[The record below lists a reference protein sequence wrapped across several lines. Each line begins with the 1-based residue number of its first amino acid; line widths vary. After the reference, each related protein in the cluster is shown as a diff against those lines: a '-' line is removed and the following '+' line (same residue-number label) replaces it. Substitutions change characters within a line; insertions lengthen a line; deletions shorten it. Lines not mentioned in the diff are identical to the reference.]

1 MFTQQKYSNYYTA
14 IHAWKHFHKSF
25 LSKTLIFKVIQILK
39 LEIESEFPLIFH
51 RVITI
56 MLSENSGVTLLN
68 AKTFVLLTE
77 LFVSWPAGPLTA
89 VLKTSCWKISW
100 KRDHHYHCP
109 QLFSGINQKKTWRVI
124 ISLPNSGNPLRSNPG
139 PWRQLQ
145 CLDQWFPR
153 WTTLHKKRLTL
164 WNSHLILMMTKK
176 IVMVM
181 KETLKKP
188 VPKLWFMPK
197 TAKIRSAPSLFV
209 TKWKNTSVTLTSAM
223 TTKVV
228 SFAQRFTLMT
238 DFTHNTVP
246 NLRNVS
252 SIQDLAVIF
261 RLISLKKI
269 QLR

>member
-14 IHAWKHFHKSF
+14 IHAWKHFHKSV

-56 MLSENSGVTLLN
+56 MLSENSGVTLPS

-145 CLDQWFPR
+145 CLDPWFPR

-164 WNSHLILMMTKK
+164 RNFHLSLMM
-176 IVMVM
+176 M
-181 KETLKKP
+181 KEMMKKP
-188 VPKLWFMPK
+188 VLKLWFMPK
-197 TAKIRSAPSLFV
+197 TAKIHSAPSLFV
-209 TKWKNTSVTLTSAM
+209 TKWKNTSVTLTSAK